1 MDWYMPRLGADAS
14 DDDLLLDWSED
25 WRLSGIELMELKPEE
40 LEAAQEALRSLAVW
54 WSESITGD
62 RDNFYWYED
71 DGYRDAEDDT
81 RKLISLASAAY
92 RRAQKRA
99 KEHAE
104 ICPANAV
111 HCGRDPAQA
120 VPV

>member
-40 LEAAQEALRSLAVW
+40 IEAAQEALRSLAVW

-81 RKLISLASAAY
+81 RKLRNLASAAY
-92 RRAQKRA
+92 RRAQERA
-99 KEHAE
+99 KDRAE
-104 ICPANAV
+104 TCPANAV
-111 HCGRDPAQA
+111 YCGRDAA
-120 VPV
+120 